1 MNGVAIMN
9 GPVFPEACQTSRES
23 QLGSVYKHRLEAFKE
38 AYQSQKIRETNI
50 LCQIMVT
57 CLNTAIKQNGDAVG
71 KTYIFKIIIVFRWLH
86 LKNIFRS
93 LIGIPGIV
101 LSISST
107 LFFVSWSSVL
117 EISSSSLRAVTTFL
131 CSCTPPTPLGGQGC
145 QFCQDCCLR

>member
-1 MNGVAIMN
+1 MN

-71 KTYIFKIIIVFRWLH
+71 KTYIFKIIIVFR
-86 LKNIFRS
+86 
-93 LIGIPGIV
+93 
-101 LSISST
+101 
-107 LFFVSWSSVL
+107 
-117 EISSSSLRAVTTFL
+117 
-131 CSCTPPTPLGGQGC
+131 
-145 QFCQDCCLR
+145 